1 MVAFPYDVTRTRV
14 FGDGALTRM
23 ADVLD
28 EVCASALYER
38 NARPAGSQGC
48 ADAVSAIS
56 DTLDIVSEAK
66 VAKSPAALTVLKRSQ
81 ASTEKGLRPVL
92 GNICE

>member
-28 EVCASALYER
+28 EVCAKRHIAD
-38 NARPAGSQGC
+38 GSEQRTRL
-48 ADAVSAIS
+48 A
-56 DTLDIVSEAK
+56 
-66 VAKSPAALTVLKRSQ
+66 
-81 ASTEKGLRPVL
+81 
-92 GNICE
+92 